1 MPGFDRSGPEGKGSR
16 TGRAMGKCKPD
27 GKEISDEEINVPA
40 RGRGRG
46 RGLGRGF
53 RNRMRNRGN

>member
-46 RGLGRGF
+46 RGF